1 MATKTAAAANAASN
15 QAVALRK
22 PLDLLNQQL
31 AKLSAPMMLAV
42 IEEGKELAASLTRA
56 DVLDEED
63 YQQVLERCKAAAGIE
78 KQLDEAF
85 GPFVAA
91 GNALH
96 KGFIKWR
103 DNANGAGVDELCR
116 ARGAAQRK
124 CGQWRQQEELKQ
136 QQRLK
141 AEQEERERQAEVQRL
156 LDLEDLEA
164 AGATDAAEELAA
176 APIAPVAP
184 AVAPPPVVEKVQGA
198 AYVPQWK
205 YTIAGGSLGD
215 RLRAIAHRIRAAMP
229 PGMDGVAVELETL
242 AEYGQWNEQ
251 AIGATVRALKQDC
264 IPRLATVGID
274 VHDEGNMRV
283 GAA

>member
-1 MATKTAAAANAASN
+1 MATKTAAAANAASD
-15 QAVALRK
+15 QAVALRR

-42 IEEGKELAASLTRA
+42 IEEGKELAASLTKA

-63 YQQVLERCKAAAGIE
+63 YQRVLERCKAAASIE

-85 GPFVAA
+85 EPFVAA

-103 DNANGAGVDELCR
+103 DNANGAGVAELCKAR
-116 ARGAAQRK
+116 AAAQRK
-124 CGQWRQQEELKQ
+124 CWQWRQQEELKQ

-184 AVAPPPVVEKVQGA
+184 AVAPPPVVEKIDGT

-205 YTIAGGSLGD
+205 YGPLRSFGA
-215 RLRAIAHRIRAAMP
+215 RLRAIAARIREAMP

-264 IPRLATVGID
+264 IPRMASVGID
-274 VHDEGNMRV
+274 VFDEGNMRV